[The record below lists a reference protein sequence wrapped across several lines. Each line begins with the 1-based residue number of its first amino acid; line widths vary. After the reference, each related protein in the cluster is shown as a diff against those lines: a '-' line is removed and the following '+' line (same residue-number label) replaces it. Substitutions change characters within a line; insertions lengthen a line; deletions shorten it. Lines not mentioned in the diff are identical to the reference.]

1 MIMKNWIYTEMLFCD
16 EENAADICEYEEMLS
31 LVKEFIESAEDAV
44 ECKRTMEWNTKE
56 GVCFKFAEAIIRYA
70 KIAYDNII
78 LGHFSAAFMVIR
90 SMVENNVCLE
100 ILFKDEK
107 RELWKY
113 YIAQSV
119 RDSLSKAKKVL
130 SEEDEKMLHDVYR
143 EYGIRREFYEPQS
156 EKREKGKA
164 KKNRA
169 YIDLPYGW
177 TYMIN
182 NKFTF
187 RGLCDLVD
195 KRSYADFSMMSE
207 YSHGTSWRQKLD
219 RNNFVEHIMNMF
231 SGIYAVLYRMVK
243 VYCSEY
249 TDDFFEE
256 LVEIIGNDILE
267 KLEWF

>member
-1 MIMKNWIYTEMLFCD
+1 MKNWIYTEMLFCD

-44 ECKRTMEWNTKE
+44 ECKWTMEWNTKE

-119 RDSLSKAKKVL
+119 RDSLLKAKKVL
-130 SEEDEKMLHDVYR
+130 SEEDEKMLHEVYV
-143 EYGIRREFYEPQS
+143 EYGICREFYEPRTKM
-156 EKREKGKA
+156 KRGKLVEE
-164 KKNRA
+164 RP
-169 YIDLPYGW
+169 YIAESYGW

-195 KRSYADFSMMSE
+195 KRSYVDFSMMSE

-231 SGIYAVLYRMVK
+231 SGIYAVLYRMVE

-249 TDDFFEE
+249 ADDFFEE
-256 LVEIIGNDILE
+256 LAEIIGNDILE
-267 KLEWF
+267 KLEEF

>member
-1 MIMKNWIYTEMLFCD
+1 MKNWIYTEMLFCD

-119 RDSLSKAKKVL
+119 RDSLLKAKKVL
-130 SEEDEKMLHDVYR
+130 SEEDEKMLHEVYV
-143 EYGIRREFYEPQS
+143 EYGICREFYEPRTKM
-156 EKREKGKA
+156 KRGKLVEE
-164 KKNRA
+164 RP
-169 YIDLPYGW
+169 YIAESYGW

-195 KRSYADFSMMSE
+195 KRSYVDFFMMSE

-231 SGIYAVLYRMVK
+231 SGIYAVLYRMVE

-249 TDDFFEE
+249 ADDFFEE
-256 LVEIIGNDILE
+256 LAEIIGNDILE
-267 KLEWF
+267 KLEEF